1 MSKERHLK
9 ERTREYALRV
19 VRLYAALPKATVAQV
34 ETYALGGGS
43 EITMAYM
50 HAFKNS
56 VTGPSNNPNFPTGGA
71 TETISLAED
80 SIGISWGKKF

>member
-1 MSKERHLK
+1 GYNITDNPIQATDVTFNIL
-9 ERTREYALRV
+9 APGV
-19 VRLYAALPKATVAQV
+19 VEDHVTLGF
-34 ETYALGGGS
+34 TYVLGGGS

-56 VTGPSNNPNFPTGGA
+56 VTGPSNNPYFPTGGA

-80 SIGISWGKKF
+80 SLGISWGMKF